1 MKQIKNKLINLI
13 TYYKIIQLAGFGLLL
28 LLSKNYILSIACKT
42 MKLEPKNLLY
52 LPFCITITIGLLGLW
67 ILVTLNL
74 CRSRYYTK
82 ITGRIYRH
90 DSKKYRRTIFELI
103 DYFENA
109 DPHKLDTSNFPE
121 INWRNANG
129 FVFGRDG
136 KKLISIP
143 ENCES
148 NIAIAGPPGSGKS
161 SMAIITL
168 LTFKGSVLA
177 IDVKSDLY
185 NFCRNKRKIIRFC
198 PDSPTAL
205 QDSCHFN
212 PLAGIHAM
220 TPTDKKLYI
229 DSMAT
234 ILIPDEGG
242 SDGNYFTTRARKY
255 FQGIVHLLLFQNP
268 QTTFPDIVHAILRG
282 NPFDWVTTAMESEC
296 NEAIELLSSFYG
308 NSEKNLSGV
317 YDTLCS
323 NIASFS
329 NDILDVLLTDNDN
342 CISIKTLEDGWD
354 IYLQIS
360 QQHLD
365 SYASLFTLIIQYFSV
380 EFSKRTDSSTAS
392 SVPGIHNRPILMLCD
407 EFPALTFSYKL
418 INSNLSTLRSKSIIT
433 CLIFQN
439 LSQIEYKY
447 QPAGARALLGN
458 CNYQIILGSN
468 DINTGKLYSETFG
481 TKKVLKVSNTETAS
495 LNNSS
500 GQTIQE
506 AREPVFYPE
515 DFGDLPARKQAIIY
529 FKGKHCL
536 CEKLNC
542 YTD

>member
-1 MKQIKNKLINLI
+1 MNIFSFSFSFSSSSSVFLTVCFQIKNVA
-13 TYYKIIQLAGFGLLL
+13 TAFSPFFTCR
-28 LLSKNYILSIACKT
+28 LSSCQ
-42 MKLEPKNLLY
+42 P
-52 LPFCITITIGLLGLW
+52 
-67 ILVTLNL
+67 L
-74 CRSRYYTK
+74 CS
-82 ITGRIYRH
+82 
-90 DSKKYRRTIFELI
+90 
-103 DYFENA
+103 
-109 DPHKLDTSNFPE
+109 
-121 INWRNANG
+121 
-129 FVFGRDG
+129 
-136 KKLISIP
+136 
-143 ENCES
+143 
-148 NIAIAGPPGSGKS
+148 
-161 SMAIITL
+161 
-168 LTFKGSVLA
+168 
-177 IDVKSDLY
+177 
-185 NFCRNKRKIIRFC
+185 
-198 PDSPTAL
+198 
-205 QDSCHFN
+205 
-212 PLAGIHAM
+212 
-220 TPTDKKLYI
+220 
-229 DSMAT
+229 
-234 ILIPDEGG
+234 
-242 SDGNYFTTRARKY
+242 
-255 FQGIVHLLLFQNP
+255 
-268 QTTFPDIVHAILRG
+268 
-282 NPFDWVTTAMESEC
+282 
-296 NEAIELLSSFYG
+296 EAIELLSSFYG

-360 QQHLD
+360 QEHLD
-365 SYASLFTLIIQYFSV
+365 SYASLFTLIIQYFSA

>member
-1 MKQIKNKLINLI
+1 
-13 TYYKIIQLAGFGLLL
+13 
-28 LLSKNYILSIACKT
+28 
-42 MKLEPKNLLY
+42 
-52 LPFCITITIGLLGLW
+52 
-67 ILVTLNL
+67 
-74 CRSRYYTK
+74 
-82 ITGRIYRH
+82 
-90 DSKKYRRTIFELI
+90 
-103 DYFENA
+103 
-109 DPHKLDTSNFPE
+109 
-121 INWRNANG
+121 
-129 FVFGRDG
+129 
-136 KKLISIP
+136 
-143 ENCES
+143 
-148 NIAIAGPPGSGKS
+148 
-161 SMAIITL
+161 MA
-168 LTFKGSVLA
+168 
-177 IDVKSDLY
+177 
-185 NFCRNKRKIIRFC
+185 
-198 PDSPTAL
+198 
-205 QDSCHFN
+205 
-212 PLAGIHAM
+212 
-220 TPTDKKLYI
+220 
-229 DSMAT
+229 
-234 ILIPDEGG
+234 
-242 SDGNYFTTRARKY
+242 
-255 FQGIVHLLLFQNP
+255 
-268 QTTFPDIVHAILRG
+268 
-282 NPFDWVTTAMESEC
+282 SEC
-296 NEAIELLSSFYG
+296 SEAIELLSSFYG

-360 QQHLD
+360 QEHLD
-365 SYASLFTLIIQYFSV
+365 SYASLFTLIIQYFST

-392 SVPGIHNRPILMLCD
+392 SVPGTHNRSILMLCD